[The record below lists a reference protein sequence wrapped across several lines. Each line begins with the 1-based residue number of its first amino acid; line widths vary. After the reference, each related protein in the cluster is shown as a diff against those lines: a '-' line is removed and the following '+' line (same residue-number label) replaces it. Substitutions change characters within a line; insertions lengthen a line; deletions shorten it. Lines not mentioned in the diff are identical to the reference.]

1 MYRDEK
7 EEKDEEWVG
16 NERWQLARSQRAIPP
31 EFCRGLPLD
40 PKTFTPWS
48 DNFLTFPTFG
58 DLGGMQN
65 FAVRQRAQSASILV
79 QQSRFQLK
87 SSLHLHCQIHIA
99 LLHELDYTW
108 FHIWTLSCTGWSL
121 HWRLLWF
128 AVRQHSS
135 ISDAGSKLNGQ
146 VISGRTVSSIQ
157 NSICLKKYSVGE
169 IDQLK
174 EI

>member
-1 MYRDEK
+1 MHREWK

-40 PKTFTPWS
+40 PKTFTRWS
-48 DNFLTFPTFG
+48 DNFWTFPTFG

-65 FAVRQRAQSASILV
+65 FAVRQRAESASILV

-87 SSLHLHCQIHIA
+87 SSLFLHCQIHCFMNWIT
-99 LLHELDYTW
+99 LDSISK
-108 FHIWTLSCTGWSL
+108 HS
-121 HWRLLWF
+121 F
-128 AVRQHSS
+128 AMNNYFYNDYFDFQLRQHSS